1 MYHSKTIDIKA
12 VDILFSYCTDAT
24 IGSKC
29 MYNTANFYIRN
40 TMTGLA
46 KEKEGI
52 PLSINEK
59 KVLRAVRKFL
69 RLANLRKRKRVKKK
83 VAKIF
88 ADESLSADEIA
99 KKILTIKK
107 NYKECKFPSATNWML
122 SYEML
127 DAIFK
132 LSRNP
137 DYYNELVSSHAIQN
151 AVRDCTNAWKAYFKS
166 LTDYK
171 RSPKKYLGKPR
182 IPKYIHGDKHTAKLS
197 YQVCEVK
204 DKTVK
209 LPLTKKELIVGD
221 SLLKG
226 LQLIEIKIVP
236 YFGYFQIHI
245 VTDDGLPDPYVVAAD
260 TKNKVKP
267 GYHSSDS
274 NDDVI
279 DSTKLD
285 IKPGDGVML
294 IDLGLNNFAAIADNK
309 GHMPI
314 LIKGGFL
321 KARNQWYN
329 KKISFLRSE
338 QMKGHDPKVY
348 HPPFS
353 KTMNQILRK
362 RNVFIRDAFFKIAHY
377 ICRTASSN
385 GVKFIIVGKN
395 KNWKQNINIGH
406 KNNQEFVQIPH
417 AMFINTLRSVS
428 REYGIM
434 VDTVEEAYTSKASF
448 LDNDPI
454 PDYEEKTAGTHSFS
468 GKRKHRGLYVSAD
481 SIAINADINGACNIG
496 RKYSESVFCDVEDFS
511 YLYGKIEVVKFKN
524 FYMLNKKQLEPK
536 SA

>member
-107 NYKECKFPSATNWML
+107 NYKEFKFPSATNWML

-321 KARNQWYN
+321 KARNQW
-329 KKISFLRSE
+329 
-338 QMKGHDPKVY
+338 
-348 HPPFS
+348 
-353 KTMNQILRK
+353 
-362 RNVFIRDAFFKIAHY
+362 FKQY
-377 ICRTASSN
+377 
-385 GVKFIIVGKN
+385 
-395 KNWKQNINIGH
+395 INIGH

-511 YLYGKIEVVKFKN
+511 YLYGKIEVVNFKN